1 VPDANDPAFTE
12 NINSTYFNVGSGL
25 FYYTDKYYIA
35 ASIPNLLKSKHLDYN
50 GKQFGTEENHF
61 FITGGYVFDINPNFK
76 LKPFALAKSSFHAP
90 VSIDASLNALFFD
103 KLELG
108 ATYRLEDS
116 VGGMVN
122 FAITPSLRVGY
133 AYDHILSDL
142 NVTTPASHEFI
153 LLYDLNFSKK
163 VSTSARYF

>member
-1 VPDANDPAFTE
+1 
-12 NINSTYFNVGSGL
+12 
-25 FYYTDKYYIA
+25 
-35 ASIPNLLKSKHLDYN
+35 
-50 GKQFGTEENHF
+50 
-61 FITGGYVFDINPNFK
+61 
-76 LKPFALAKSSFHAP
+76 
-90 VSIDASLNALFFD
+90 
-103 KLELG
+103 
-108 ATYRLEDS
+108 